1 MRYGIWYLITIYKD
15 ISCCQWLG
23 YVSQS
28 WLHWMLLVSSK
39 EFESGSLT
47 LRSCDGLKSGVG
59 RFLEMNTPGWHQLT
73 RCFFADPW
81 LLPCYS
87 REFKFWVWMKI
98 KVTTLI
104 AWCTKKRKND
114 ACAGLGPAGP
124 PSATLGPAALG
135 PATLGPATLGPAA
148 LGPANLGPAALGP
161 ATLGPANLGPAHFAT
176 MGARRSCLCIW
187 STICIIFDI
196 LIFIC
201 WFVKIRFEKCLSV
214 HDMHPA
220 QVRIAV
226 FFGVRGWWH
235 NWNPWWRAWSDYSPH
250 KVF

>member
-1 MRYGIWYLITIYKD
+1 
-15 ISCCQWLG
+15 
-23 YVSQS
+23 
-28 WLHWMLLVSSK
+28 MLLVSSK

-47 LRSCDGLKSGVG
+47 LGPCDGLKSGVG
-59 RFLEMNTPGWHQLT
+59 RFLEMNTPGWHQLMT
-73 RCFFADPW
+73 WPIHDFCPVI
-81 LLPCYS
+81 LES
-87 REFKFWVWMKI
+87 SNWVWMKI
-98 KVTTLI
+98 KVTTLM

-161 ATLGPANLGPAHFAT
+161 AALGPANLGPAHFAT
-176 MGARRSCLCIW
+176 MGARRTCLCIW
-187 STICIIFDI
+187 STICIMFDI
-196 LIFIC
+196 WIFICSGTSRRCLHRSHC

-226 FFGVRGWWH
+226 LFAVRGWWH
-235 NWNPWWRAWSDYSPH
+235 NWNPWWRAWSDYSPQ